1 MNKSRIIGTLSAVL
15 FTFITVSANASLVGR
30 LPSTPGGTDYQ
41 AAYDTVLDI
50 TWLTDAALSGLGNG
64 DNRVGWADG
73 LDTANY
79 LGFDGWRLASMSVTA
94 GLPTGTAT
102 TTVVDCS
109 TATELACRDNE
120 LGYMYYHNLGGSF
133 LDDLTGTQTVGDVT
147 LTDIQSLYWSGTE
160 FTPSLS
166 AYCPLPICVWEY
178 DFGFGGSSIT
188 GSGFSG
194 HYGWAV
200 RSGDV
205 ISAVPIPAAVWLFGS
220 GLVGLLGIARRKKP

>member
-1 MNKSRIIGTLSAVL
+1 MKSRLLGAVCAVL
-15 FTFITVSANASLVGR
+15 FTLITVPADAALISR
-30 LPSTPGGTDYQ
+30 LGGA
-41 AAYDTVLDI
+41 AAYDDVLDI
-50 TWLTDAALSGLGNG
+50 TWVTNASLSGAKTWENQ
-64 DNRVGWADG
+64 VAWADS
-73 LDTANY
+73 LSY
-79 LGFDGWRLASMSVTA
+79 LGFDDWRLASMSVAA
-94 GLPTGTAT
+94 GLPTGITFS
-102 TTVVDCS
+102 VIHCKQE
-109 TATELACRDNE
+109 TELACRDNE